1 MADDSSRAV
10 ENYLNLG
17 DFFKRHRDHILDKLE
32 DSDAAAQRVEKNQD
46 MIFFAES
53 LPIINGLIH
62 VGTTR
67 EELNKAIDWVKQ
79 NWGDKVDPLIVL
91 SALTFIYVAETGAE
105 LAENPPQDKDAK
117 MRDKEVWKRINARVK
132 KLAHND

>member
-1 MADDSSRAV
+1 MASDPSRAV

-17 DFFKRHRDHILDKLE
+17 DFFRRHRDHILDKLE
-32 DSDAAAQRVEKNQD
+32 ECDSVAQQAEKNQD

-67 EELNKAIDWVKQ
+67 EELNKAIEWVKQ

-91 SALTFIYVAETGAE
+91 SALTFIYVAETGAA
-105 LAENPPQDKDAK
+105 LAENPSTEAGAK
-117 MRDKEVWKRINARVK
+117 VRDREVWNRINARVK
-132 KLAHND
+132 KLTHND

>member
-17 DFFKRHRDHILDKLE
+17 DFFRRHRDHILDKLE
-32 DSDAAAQRVEKNQD
+32 ECDSVAQQAEKNQD

-67 EELNKAIDWVKQ
+67 EELNKAIEWVKQ

-91 SALTFIYVAETGAE
+91 SALTFIYVAETGAA
-105 LAENPPQDKDAK
+105 LAENPPTEAGAK
-117 MRDKEVWKRINARVK
+117 VRDRVVWNRINARVK
-132 KLAHND
+132 KLTHND